1 MYVDDELKRG
11 NLYSV
16 HCTVTIDFCLAVSL
30 SVTICIVFYSCG
42 NRKVAKA
49 TWPLVVAALKGKE
62 CRLCGRWLAQ
72 GL

>member
-16 HCTVTIDFCLAVSL
+16 QCTVTIDFCLADSL
-30 SVTICIVFYSCG
+30 SVVTICIVFYSCG

-49 TWPLVVAALKGKE
+49 TWPRSEDYVDG
-62 CRLCGRWLAQ
+62 GWLSQ
-72 GL
+72 GQ